1 MLQGFYMFSF
11 NNLSFRIKLMIPIS
25 IIAGLFALMSISTI
39 AMLAAI
45 EKDSQHIAQAYLPTQ
60 TLLLKAD
67 TDLHQAML
75 AEKSI
80 IAVTASSQTE
90 HQELFDNYV
99 KNIAQAAERVPS
111 YRDLIELELAP
122 NLNNE
127 ISKYLELSQ
136 KWQQSTSE
144 YFKNPSEHDVDT
156 LIQASLTNEVVFEQM
171 RDIVDVLLN
180 ATLAASKDSVTHAAN
195 EINYNQ
201 TISYLGLALGLSL
214 CLLII
219 IFFPGLI
226 TSRLNLF
233 LSQIK
238 NIAKGNGDLTARL
251 SIDSKDEI
259 GQIAIEFDHFI
270 EKLQTLLVN
279 VINIAQQLTD
289 AQQQM
294 SQHASDANAAMLEQ
308 QHEVTAISQS
318 INEMAQAA
326 LEIANSAERAAT
338 NANDSNSATQQGL
351 SVVDTTK
358 ESIYALATQ
367 MGQASDVIKSLQ
379 ENCLEIG
386 SVVDVIN
393 NIAEQTNLLALN
405 AAIEAARAGEQGR
418 GFAVV
423 ADEVR
428 TLAGRTQQSTTEIHA
443 MVQQLQKISAQAVQ
457 AIIDSGQQTEGAVN
471 HTDNTGVALHQ
482 IATSVSQISDINTS
496 VAFASHQQTDVT
508 SALSEN
514 MNRINLQINTLA
526 RSTELTSQCCQDI
539 DSMNQ
544 ALQQQLANFKV

>member
-1 MLQGFYMFSF
+1 MLSF
-11 NNLSFRIKLMIPIS
+11 NNLSFRTKLTIPIS
-25 IIAGLFALMSISTI
+25 IIACLFTIMSVSTI

-45 EKDSQHIAQAYLPTQ
+45 EADSEHIAQAYIPTQ
-60 TLLLKAD
+60 TVLLKAD

-75 AEKSI
+75 AEKSL
-80 IAVTASSQTE
+80 IAVSASSQTE
-90 HQELFDNYV
+90 YKELFDTYI
-99 KNIAQAAERVPS
+99 KNINQAAKRVPS
-111 YRDLIELELAP
+111 YHNLSELKLAP
-122 NLNNE
+122 IHDREVRQYLN
-127 ISKYLELSQ
+127 LSQ
-136 KWQQSTSE
+136 KWQQSTTQ
-144 YFKNPSEHDVDT
+144 YFSNPNKYDVDT
-156 LIQASLTNEVVFEQM
+156 LIQASLNNEVIFEQM

-180 ATLAASKDSVTHAAN
+180 ATLAASENSVAHASN

-201 TISYLGLALGLSL
+201 NISYFGLVLGLSL

-226 TSRLNLF
+226 TSRLNLL
-233 LSQIK
+233 LSQIQ

-251 SIDSKDEI
+251 GIDSKDEI

-270 EKLQTLLVN
+270 EKLQTLLGN
-279 VINIAQQLTD
+279 VIKIAEQLSH
-289 AQQQM
+289 AQVQM
-294 SQHASDANAAMLEQ
+294 SEHAQDASHAMIEQ
-308 QHEVTAISQS
+308 QNEVTAISQS

-326 LEIANSAERAAT
+326 NEIASSAERAAS
-338 NANDSNSATQQGL
+338 NANDSNEATQQGL
-351 SVVDTTK
+351 AVVDTTK
-358 ESIYALATQ
+358 ASIHELSTQ
-367 MGQASDVIKSLQ
+367 MGRASEVIKTLQ

-443 MVQQLQKISAQAVQ
+443 MVQRLQQISGEAVQ
-457 AIIDSGQQTEGAVN
+457 AFVDSGQQTDNAVN

-508 SALSEN
+508 AALSEN
-514 MNRINLQINTLA
+514 MNRINLQINTVA
-526 RSTELTSQCCQDI
+526 HSTQLTSQCCQDI